1 VTKRVKTKQ
10 AGKEPR
16 VGHPA
21 NKTFRHLVVILLTGA
36 VVRLIY
42 DASLSDNIFLGNY
55 TLDSLALHTWA
66 TMILT
71 GQTENEA
78 FFRAPLYPYL
88 VALLYKVF
96 GVSPWPVIVF
106 QNLLGL
112 LTGVVSYFFA
122 RRLFGAAVALGAA
135 LLVVVYPTLIFF
147 EGETMI
153 TTLAVC
159 LYTLAAYR
167 LLLAVHEPTA
177 RKVVVAGVV
186 LGLAAITRPTILPL
200 AIIFPIALLAKH
212 GLSSYKKAGSKTL
225 MFAAALMIPILPV
238 TLTNLIKGGE
248 LILIST
254 QGGANFYI
262 GNNKGA
268 DGITVDALGPLLRV
282 GPYRDNIWTSSVD
295 EAERRTG
302 KKLTQ
307 SEVSSFWYRE
317 AFKHVKHDPGRAMR
331 LLVKK
336 LYLFWHGQEIF
347 NNRPV
352 YFAGEYSW
360 LMKILVWRKIINFPS
375 GILFPLMFLGLIL
388 AFVKRYDVTAPALF
402 VLLLPIAVSVFF
414 VCARFRQPIV
424 PLGIIFGVFALH
436 TLKTQLLKN
445 RKAFVFSGIILL
457 LLIVGLNW
465 GGNVDSKTNLSQFHA
480 AIGIAC
486 VNKRNYTKGITHL
499 ERSLQI
505 SPRNLGA
512 CEALGQAYLSLGK
525 LVQAERVYRQGLE
538 HFPTHPSFCFHLG
551 VIYQKREDLEKAK
564 ERYHLTLEYAPEYVP
579 ALFQLSSIFEQ
590 HNQFDSAL
598 HYYQRL
604 ERVQPYDER
613 LKAKIEELKRA
624 LEASH

>member
-1 VTKRVKTKQ
+1 MNKKKAKKAARGSEADRSAKPYVKHLAIIL
-10 AGKEPR
+10 AG
-16 VGHPA
+16 G
-21 NKTFRHLVVILLTGA
+21 II
-36 VVRLIY
+36 VRIIY
-42 DASLSDNIFLGNY
+42 DVNLTDNIFLGNY

-78 FFRAPLYPYL
+78 FFRAPLYPHL
-88 VALLYKVF
+88 VALLYRVF

-112 LTGVVSYFFA
+112 LTGVVSYLFA
-122 RRLFGAAVALGAA
+122 RRLFGATVALGAA

-153 TTLAVC
+153 TTLAVF

-186 LGLAAITRPTILPL
+186 FGLAAITRPTILPL
-200 AIIFPIALLAKH
+200 VIIVPIALLAKH
-212 GLSSYKKAGSKTL
+212 GLNSYKKAGAKTL

-248 LILIST
+248 PILIST

-262 GNNKGA
+262 GNNKWA

-317 AFKHVKHDPGRAMR
+317 AFKHVKNDPDRAMR

-336 LYLFWHGQEIF
+336 FYLFWHGQEIF

-360 LMKILVWRKIINFPS
+360 LMKGLVWKKIINFPS

-402 VLLLPIAVSVFF
+402 VLSFAVVVSVFF

-424 PLGIIFGVFALH
+424 PLAIIFGVFALH
-436 TLKTQLLKN
+436 TLKTQLFKN

-457 LLIVGLNW
+457 PLIVGLNW

-480 AIGIAC
+480 AIGTAC
-486 VNKRNYTKGITHL
+486 VNKRNYIKGITHL

-551 VIYQKREDLEKAK
+551 AIYQKREDLEKAK
-564 ERYHLTLEYAPEYVP
+564 EHYHLTLEYAPEYAP
-579 ALFQLSSIFEQ
+579 ALFQLGFIFEQ

-598 HYYQRL
+598 YYYERL
-604 ERVQPYDER
+604 ERVQPYDAR
-613 LKAKIEELKRA
+613 FKAKIEELKQA
-624 LEASH
+624 LEASQ